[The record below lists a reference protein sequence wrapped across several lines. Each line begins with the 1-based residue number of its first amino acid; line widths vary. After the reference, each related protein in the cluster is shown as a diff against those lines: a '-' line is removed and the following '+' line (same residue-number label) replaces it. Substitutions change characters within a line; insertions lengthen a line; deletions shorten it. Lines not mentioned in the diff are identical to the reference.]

1 MQIFAPSVQYVA
13 KHRHVVG
20 QRRQSAF
27 MRWWSGPAGAYLIDH
42 IQRSLLVARSETRRK
57 TRLRK
62 LGWLSEQFAQRPLST
77 RSLPSELLTAACR
90 QSAAGLS
97 NAPTIHIFVLNI
109 DRRNRC

>member
-1 MQIFAPSVQYVA
+1 LVRRDKALCNELIKYPPFICMQIFAPSVQYVA

-62 LGWLSEQFAQRPLST
+62 LGWLSEQFARIVQRPNHSYL
-77 RSLPSELLTAACR
+77 RFEY
-90 QSAAGLS
+90 
-97 NAPTIHIFVLNI
+97 
-109 DRRNRC
+109 